1 MSKFIADESFFEIFP
16 DAKLGVLLI
25 KNMENG
31 ESPDELKDLL
41 LKSNE
46 EAEKFITN
54 PKFSDNEIIREWRDA
69 YKKFKTKKKARCSIE
84 ALLKRV
90 EKDNIVGP
98 INALVDIY
106 NSASLKFG
114 LPCGAED
121 IDSFV
126 GDLRLTL
133 TEGGDEFYAIGS
145 EENEPTKEGELCY
158 KDDQGAVCRCFNWRD
173 GTRTMINDDTKNTF
187 LIMEILNEE
196 KLETLNEALDFI
208 SELSEKYLNANIE
221 KYIVDREN
229 NEINLK

>member
-133 TEGGDEFYAIGS
+133 TDGGDEFYAIGS

-208 SELSEKYLNANIE
+208 SELSEKYLNANVE
-221 KYIVDREN
+221 KHIVDRKN

>member
-31 ESPDELKDLL
+31 ESPNELKDLL

-208 SELSEKYLNANIE
+208 SELSEKYLNANVE
-221 KYIVDREN
+221 KHIVDRKN

>member
-1 MSKFIADESFFEIFP
+1 MSKFIADESFFELFP

-25 KNMENG
+25 KNMENK
-31 ESPDELKDLL
+31 ESPEELKDLL

-54 PKFSDNEIIREWRDA
+54 PKFSDNDIIREWRDA
-69 YKKFKTKKKARCSIE
+69 YQKFKTKKKARSSIE

-90 EKDNIVGP
+90 EKENVVGP

-121 IDSFV
+121 IDSFE
-126 GDLRLTL
+126 GDLRLTI
-133 TEGGDEFYAIGS
+133 TEGNDEFYAIGS

-158 KDDQGAVCRCFNWRD
+158 KDDKGAVCRCFNWRD
-173 GTRTMINDDTKNTF
+173 GIRTMVKDDTKNTF
-187 LIMEILNEE
+187 LIMEILNDE
-196 KLETLNEALDFI
+196 KLNTLNEALDFI
-208 SELSEKYLNANIE
+208 AELSKTHLKADVEKHILDKE
-221 KYIVDREN
+221 H
-229 NEINLK
+229 NEIKVK

>member
-31 ESPDELKDLL
+31 ESPNELKDLL

-133 TEGGDEFYAIGS
+133 TDGGDEFYAIGS

-208 SELSEKYLNANIE
+208 SELSEKYLNANVE
-221 KYIVDREN
+221 KHIVDRKN

>member
-221 KYIVDREN
+221 KYIVDRKN

>member
-133 TEGGDEFYAIGS
+133 TDGGDEFYAIGS